1 MLIYQWPLGILNS
14 GKNKSCLELDC
25 ESFEEKNGTNGNGT
39 KFIISTT
46 ATKCWPGVK
55 ITAA

>member
-1 MLIYQWPLGILNS
+1 M
-14 GKNKSCLELDC
+14 GKSKSCLELDC